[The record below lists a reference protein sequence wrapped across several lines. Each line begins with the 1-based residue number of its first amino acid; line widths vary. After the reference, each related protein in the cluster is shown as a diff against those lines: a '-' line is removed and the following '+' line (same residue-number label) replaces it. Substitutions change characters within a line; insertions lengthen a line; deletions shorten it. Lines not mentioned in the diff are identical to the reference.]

1 MIAVSLI
8 STIISFT
15 SAAAFSLVYPVVGF
29 TATPVTENGAPKAL
43 APSHSPANV
52 PRLPM
57 VHTSRAGGTGRLSAC
72 ARSSGTM
79 ARYPALPTAL
89 LPPSGMK

>member
-1 MIAVSLI
+1 M
-8 STIISFT
+8 
-15 SAAAFSLVYPVVGF
+15 YPVVGF

-57 VHTSRAGGTGRLSAC
+57 VHTSRAGGTGRLPAC
-72 ARSSGTM
+72 ASSSGTM